1 MSNKIEAII
10 EGQPFAQKRHRT
22 SGNGHRYDPSAKDK
36 KKIQRALIDVK
47 PSKPL
52 QGVFRLT
59 ITAFF
64 QTPKSWPNKKQQEV
78 EGTFR
83 PKYPDTDN
91 IAKIIMDAM
100 NDYIIEDDRYIVS
113 TQVEK
118 YYSMNPCTVIN
129 LEQIVSA
136 N

>member
-1 MSNKIEAII
+1 MLEI
-10 EGQPFAQKRHRT
+10 
-22 SGNGHRYDPSAKDK
+22 
-36 KKIQRALIDVK
+36 K
-47 PSKPL
+47 PPKPL
-52 QGVFRLT
+52 EGVFRLH

-64 QTPKSWPNKKQQEV
+64 QTPKRWSKKKQKRV

-113 TQVEK
+113 TTVQK
-118 YYSMNPCTVIN
+118 YYSMKPCTIIK
-129 LEQIVSA
+129 LEEIE
-136 N
+136 

>member
-1 MSNKIEAII
+1 MEIII
-10 EGQPFAQKRHRT
+10 EGDPKVQKRHRT

-36 KKIQRALIDVK
+36 KSLQKAMLEVK

-52 QGVFRLT
+52 EGVFRLH

-64 QTPKSWPNKKQQEV
+64 QTPKSWSNKKQQEV

-91 IAKIIMDAM
+91 IVKIIMDAM

-113 TQVEK
+113 STVEK
-118 YYSMNPCTVIN
+118 YYSMKPCTIIK
-129 LEQIVSA
+129 LEEI
-136 N
+136 